1 MGMKCMPLCVIRK
14 MQYGGHQT

>member
-1 MGMKCMPLCVIRK
+1 MPLCVIRK